1 MRVGLWALLA
11 VLVGAF
17 VAHFVLEDRVHVL
30 VNFRGYVVEMSV
42 PGLLL
47 MLVALYLAVRGV
59 VVVARL
65 PRSLRGNVA
74 QRRARRGSEAVGR
87 GLMHLIEGDFARAE
101 RLLTRSPD
109 SPLASY
115 LLAARASRPAVLLA
129 QAELELD
136 AGDLDAAQS
145 TLEQLDEL
153 KPDHPGA
160 VGLLARVYRARD
172 DGPALAALL
181 PRLGRAHMA

>member
-17 VAHFVLEDRVHVL
+17 VAHFVLEDRGYVL

-47 MLVALYLAVRGV
+47 MLVALYLAVRGGV
-59 VVVARL
+59 AGARL
-65 PRSLRGNVA
+65 PRSLRANVA

-109 SPLASY
+109 SPRARY
-115 LLAARASRPAVLLA
+115 LLAARA
-129 QAELELD
+129 
-136 AGDLDAAQS
+136 AQS
-145 TLEQLDEL
+145 QGAITRRGEGL
-153 KPDHPGA
+153 K
-160 VGLLARVYRARD
+160 LAYA
-172 DGPALAALL
+172 PAHHTQ
-181 PRLGRAHMA
+181 R